1 MLHYSKLSHM
11 GVTWRVIPLDRLTE
25 LSVWAWRMRALGVL
39 LLLLTGLTIGLAPGA
54 AQASPCPFHAQMH
67 ARIAPAADRTEGL
80 EDRTEAVTIVMATSF
95 DRSETVPADPG
106 VAHEVPDGACCHPAP
121 IATAYPEPSLGP
133 CASLSVSAS
142 CSAFRC
148 WVEPDTDIYRPPAL
162 S

>member
-1 MLHYSKLSHM
+1 M
-11 GVTWRVIPLDRLTE
+11 PLDRPTE
-25 LSVWAWRMRALGVL
+25 LSVWASRMRALGVL
-39 LLLLTGLTIGLAPGA
+39 LLLLTGLTLGLAPRA
-54 AQASPCPFHAQMH
+54 AQASPCPFHAHMH
-67 ARIAPAADRTEGL
+67 GGIAPAADRTEDL
-80 EDRTEAVTIVMATSF
+80 EDRAEAVTIVAAASF
-95 DRSETVPADPG
+95 DRSETVPADSG

-121 IATAYPEPSLGP
+121 IAAACPEPSLGP